1 MKQISKLFL
10 LTIIILSMSCK
21 EEYPNLEDG
30 LYAKF
35 KTNYGDFI
43 AELYYDKTPM
53 TVGNFVSL
61 AEGTNPKVSEEFK
74 GKKFYDSLTFHR
86 VMKDFMIQGG
96 DPQGTGMGNPGYKF
110 PDETMPELKHDTL
123 GILSMANSGP
133 NTNGSQFF
141 ITHKATP
148 WLDGRHTVFG
158 EIAEGMNIV
167 DSIANVEV
175 GAGNK
180 PVKDVVIE
188 TIEIIRIGEDAKQY
202 DAVSAFVSP
211 MEEMEAKKANEK
223 EEFLKRMESIQ
234 DSLVET
240 ESGLKYIITQENPD
254 GTQPQSG
261 QKVKVHYDGRLSDGT
276 LFDSSYKRG
285 NPIQFPVGIG
295 QVIPGWDEGIQLLK
309 TGEKATLVIPANL
322 GYGAR
327 GAGGGIIPPNATLVF
342 DVELVD
348 VQ

>member
-1 MKQISKLFL
+1 MKQLPKLLL

-35 KTNYGDFI
+35 KTNYGEFI

-61 AEGTNPKVSEEFK
+61 AEGTNPKVSEDFK

-96 DPQGTGMGNPGYKF
+96 DPLGSGMGNPGYKF

-141 ITHKATP
+141 ITHKETP
-148 WLDGRHTVFG
+148 WLDGKHTVFG
-158 EIAEGMNIV
+158 KIAEGFNIV
-167 DSIANVEV
+167 DSIANVKV

-180 PVKDVVIE
+180 PEKDVVIE
-188 TIEIIRIGEDAKQY
+188 TIEIIRIGKEAKDY
-202 DAVSAFVSP
+202 DAVSAFLKPV
-211 MEEMEAKKANEK
+211 EEMEAKKANEK
-223 EEFLKRMESIQ
+223 EAFKQRMDSIQ
-234 DSLVET
+234 DSLIET
-240 ESGLKYIITQENPD
+240 ESGLKYIITQENPS

-261 QKVKVHYDGRLSDGT
+261 QKVSVHYDGRLIDGT
-276 LFDSSYKRG
+276 QFDSSYKRG
-285 NPIQFPVGIG
+285 RPLQFPVGVG
-295 QVIPGWDEGIQLLK
+295 QVIPGWDEGIMLLK
-309 TGEKATLVIPANL
+309 TGEKATLVIPSELA
-322 GYGAR
+322 YGAR
-327 GAGGGIIPPNATLVF
+327 GAGGVIPPNATLVF

>member
-1 MKQISKLFL
+1 MKQLTKLFL

-35 KTNYGDFI
+35 KTNYGEFI

-61 AEGTNPKVSEEFK
+61 AEGTNPKVSEEYK

-96 DPQGTGMGNPGYKF
+96 DPLGSGMGNPGYKF
-110 PDETMPELKHDTL
+110 PDETMPELKHDTIGL
-123 GILSMANSGP
+123 LSMANSGP

-148 WLDGRHTVFG
+148 WLDGKHTVFG
-158 EIAEGMNIV
+158 KIAEGFNIV

-175 GAGNK
+175 AGANK

-188 TIEIIRIGEDAKQY
+188 TVEIIRIGKDAKAY
-202 DAVSAFVSP
+202 DAISEFVTP
-211 MEEMEAKKANEK
+211 IEEMQAKKAEEK
-223 EEFLKRMESIQ
+223 EEFKKRMESLE
-234 DSLVET
+234 DSLTET
-240 ESGLKYIITQENPD
+240 ESGLKYVITQENPS
-254 GTQPQSG
+254 GTKPTSG
-261 QKVKVHYDGRLSDGT
+261 QRVSVHYDGRLSDGT
-276 LFDSSYKRG
+276 QFDSSYKRG
-285 NPIQFPVGIG
+285 QPIQFPVGVG
-295 QVIPGWDEGIQLLK
+295 QVIPGWDEGISLLK
-309 TGEKATLVIPANL
+309 TGEKATLVIPADL
-322 GYGAR
+322 AYGAR
-327 GAGGGIIPPNATLVF
+327 GAGGVIPPNATLVF
-342 DVELVD
+342 DVELVS

>member
-1 MKQISKLFL
+1 MKHFTKLVL

-61 AEGTNPKVSEEFK
+61 AEGTNPKVSEAYK

-96 DPQGTGMGNPGYKF
+96 DPLGSGRGNPGYKF

-148 WLDGRHTVFG
+148 WLDGKHTVFG
-158 EIAEGMNIV
+158 KIAEGMNIV
-167 DSIANVEV
+167 DSIANVKV
-175 GAGNK
+175 GVANK
-180 PVKDVVIE
+180 PEKDVIIE
-188 TIEIIRIGEDAKQY
+188 TIEILRIGKEAKDY
-202 DAVSAFVSP
+202 DAVSAFLSP
-211 MEEMEAKKANEK
+211 IEEMEAKKANEK
-223 EEFLKRMESIQ
+223 EDFLKRMDTIQ
-234 DSLVET
+234 DALTET
-240 ESGLKYIITQENPD
+240 ESGLKYIITQENPE
-254 GTQPQSG
+254 GTQPTSG
-261 QKVKVHYDGRLSDGT
+261 QKVSVHYAGRLTDGT

-285 NPIQFPVGIG
+285 RPLQFPVGVG
-295 QVIPGWDEGIQLLK
+295 RVIPGWDEGIMLLK
-309 TGEKATLVIPANL
+309 TGEKATLVIPSELA
-322 GYGAR
+322 YGAR
-327 GAGGGIIPPNATLVF
+327 GAGNVIPPNATLVF